1 MDNFLGK
8 SKLNFWTKNE
18 DFEQCEN
25 SMIFFFKS
33 NQVIKSEARFARGE
47 NSIRK
52 ASFSF
57 RLGVP
62 RVLVRP
68 MIYEFL
74 GQKMVKTCM

>member
-1 MDNFLGK
+1 M
-8 SKLNFWTKNE
+8 E
-18 DFEQCEN
+18 DFEQCGN
-25 SMIFFFKS
+25 SMIFLFKS